1 MNHENI
7 ALFESEFSQ
16 IHLNHRNN
24 LDKKISPTRRKKI
37 LYPQHLYPMVRND
50 TGGRQISKELSP
62 APMTDLNSSKPD
74 MSRTPVTP
82 NRITSTPNSDTQ
94 NKPTNLTSS
103 KNPFRSNRTMSYP
116 VPDKISKKADG
127 QFSFM
132 RETSSSLQKKQ
143 VLTPINDKRT
153 TSGKSPSMGLSST
166 KKRLEYSRQLSQ
178 RSKRH
183 ISNSGINKSN
193 HDASD
198 FESVQAGK
206 YKLSLESSP
215 DEYYQLNTD
224 DIVIDESPSKP
235 RRHVTQPLPKTDN
248 VFTRLY
254 PKSLKQPTAKL
265 PAPKQNK
272 ETQLLKAMHRLK
284 IDSVSQLHQSLYI
297 KNPQLFQED
306 TLEEQ
311 TETPYDIQESDLDGL
326 NMYEKGEIVRKK
338 EIYYI
343 PKRPLR
349 QITVNSQENNFGF
362 DDNKGNYIII
372 PQDHINYRY
381 EIVSV
386 LGTGSFGNVVM
397 AKDHKTHQLVAV
409 KIVNNHVNWSLQ
421 QSINEIKLLKNL
433 QDKQKTLENSNII
446 SILDNFNFR
455 SHMCII
461 TELLSINLYSMLEL
475 TNFQGFGYDLLQYI
489 TRQILTGLQF
499 IHDSNI
505 IHCDI
510 KPENIMIKLPPS
522 PKHNWFIVK
531 IIDFGSSCFVNDTSF
546 TYIQSR
552 YYRAPEVLLGTS
564 YDQKIDI
571 WSLGCLVVELFTGV
585 PLLPGKNE
593 YDQLG
598 LTVELFGIPKTQTI
612 LKLRNKLTKKT
623 NQVLIASNDTVV
635 VPLPSILDKSLKRTL
650 IYKVFDHNGKIN
662 LSALSQYYNDT
673 NVTSVNKSFKISSKS
688 LEGQIGL
695 HRFNLKPE
703 EKERFLQFLFYIF
716 VWDPSE
722 RRTTHDLLNTPFL
735 E

>member
-1 MNHENI
+1 MNHDNI
-7 ALFESEFSQ
+7 ALFESKFSQ

-24 LDKKISPTRRKKI
+24 LDKKISPTRRKKV
-37 LYPQHLYPMVRND
+37 LYPPHLYPVRRD
-50 TGGRQISKELSP
+50 TGRQISKELSP
-62 APMTDLNSSKPD
+62 APVANLNSNKYD
-74 MSRTPVTP
+74 MSRAPVTP
-82 NRITSTPNSDTQ
+82 KRTTSATNSDTQ
-94 NKPTNLTSS
+94 NKQTNLLSS
-103 KNPFRSNRTMSYP
+103 KNPFRSDRTVSYP
-116 VPDKISKKADG
+116 VPDKISKKSDG

-143 VLTPINDKRT
+143 VLTPVNEKRT
-153 TSGKSPSMGLSST
+153 TSGRSSSVGLSST

-183 ISNSGINKSN
+183 ISNSLINKSN
-193 HDASD
+193 HDFSD
-198 FESVQAGK
+198 FENSHTGK
-206 YKLSLESSP
+206 YRLSLESSP
-215 DEYYQLNTD
+215 EEYYQLNTD

-235 RRHVTQPLPKTDN
+235 RRRVTQPLPKTDN
-248 VFTRLY
+248 VFDRLY
-254 PKSLKQPTAKL
+254 PKSLKHPTAKL
-265 PAPKQNK
+265 PTTKPNK
-272 ETQLLKAMHRLK
+272 ETQTLKSIPRLK
-284 IDSVSQLHQSLYI
+284 IESISQLHQYLYI
-297 KNPQLFQED
+297 KNPQLFRDD

-311 TETPYDIQESDLDGL
+311 LQAPYDIQESDLDGL
-326 NMYEKGEIVRKK
+326 SMYEKGELARKK
-338 EIYYI
+338 EIYYV

-349 QITVNSQENNFGF
+349 QIAVNSQENNFGF

-372 PQDHINYRY
+372 PEDHINYRY
-381 EIVSV
+381 EIISV

-397 AKDHKTHQLVAV
+397 ANDHKTNRLVAV
-409 KIVNNHVNWSLQ
+409 KIINNHVNWSLQ

-433 QDKQKTLENSNII
+433 QDRQKTLQNSNII

-461 TELLSINLYSMLEL
+461 TELLSTNLYSMLEL
-475 TNFQGFGYDLLQYI
+475 TNFQGFGYDLLRYI
-489 TRQILTGLQF
+489 TKQILTGLQF
-499 IHDSNI
+499 IHDANI

-522 PKHNWFIVK
+522 PNHNWFQIK
-531 IIDFGSSCFVNDTSF
+531 IIDFGSSCFVNETSF

-598 LTVELFGIPKTQTI
+598 LVVELFGVPKPQTI

-635 VPLPSILDKSLKRTL
+635 PLPSILDKNLKRTL

-662 LSALSQYYNDT
+662 LTALSQYYNDS
-673 NVTSVNKSFKISSKS
+673 NAASVNKFFKISSKT

-703 EKERFLQFLFYIF
+703 EKERFLEFLLYIF

-722 RRTTHDLLNTPFL
+722 RRNTHDLLNTSFL